1 MHAQTTMNGSG
12 GEIYHI
18 YHTSP
23 DNLTLSMSPEQN
35 EEEDAAIAAAAAT
48 QPENKKI
55 RYHLA
60 GWELGR

>member
-1 MHAQTTMNGSG
+1 M
-12 GEIYHI
+12 YHI

-23 DNLTLSMSPEQN
+23 DNLTLPMSPEQN